1 MHMLVLRGQ
10 EPAAAPL
17 RAGCLRTCSFLLCH
31 PGSLRDNRP
40 PVWGDHW
47 KRSQHVRLWCHRGG
61 HSLSSVG
68 QGRQD
73 SRLEPLEC
81 RDLLVQNA
89 LFTGD
94 LEMVQKF
101 FPKNAAINLIIE
113 ARGEELRWTCR
124 KLAQSLAEE
133 GSSRFCTG
141 FCGGF
146 GPCIMGSI
154 KGGGDKSR
162 EPICT
167 RKVDGPGQAYWQAL
181 LTGDQ
186 EIVAEILSEPQNNL
200 SPSAVF
206 DTSDLEE
213 WKNYRFN
220 IRGLRLWSL
229 SYEQEL
235 TTPLHITASRGYTAC
250 LRLLLLRGAAVD
262 FAPGGC
268 TALHEACRA
277 ASADCLRLLL
287 DFGADPQA
295 VSEDGYQPLHLCKSP
310 DSIECVQQ
318 LLQHGACVNSR
329 TEEEGDTALHI
340 AARHGLT
347 EHVRL
352 LLCHGAE
359 LEAENEEGQTPLNAA
374 CAQPHQPQDMGRYYQ
389 VCQLLVESGASIN
402 AADKDRQH
410 PLHLA
415 CKNSNAQIVE
425 LLLAQGANVNVMNYS
440 GNMAL
445 HNVLQT
451 APYKLEHHPELVV
464 QALLNH
470 GAVRVWPGSLL
481 KVLRYC
487 HSCPRVVEALM
498 NSYDHVRVSEDW
510 VEAVPEE
517 VVQKYPCFYQ
527 SLFSLEHR
535 PRSLQHLARCAL
547 RTFLEGR
554 LLLVL
559 PQLHLPKALHQFLL
573 LGFEDV
579 LY

>member
-1 MHMLVLRGQ
+1 G
-10 EPAAAPL
+10 
-17 RAGCLRTCSFLLCH
+17 
-31 PGSLRDNRP
+31 
-40 PVWGDHW
+40 
-47 KRSQHVRLWCHRGG
+47 
-61 HSLSSVG
+61 
-68 QGRQD
+68 
-73 SRLEPLEC
+73 
-81 RDLLVQNA
+81 
-89 LFTGD
+89 
-94 LEMVQKF
+94 
-101 FPKNAAINLIIE
+101 
-113 ARGEELRWTCR
+113 
-124 KLAQSLAEE
+124 
-133 GSSRFCTG
+133 
-141 FCGGF
+141 
-146 GPCIMGSI
+146 
-154 KGGGDKSR
+154 
-162 EPICT
+162 
-167 RKVDGPGQAYWQAL
+167 
-181 LTGDQ
+181 
-186 EIVAEILSEPQNNL
+186 
-200 SPSAVF
+200 
-206 DTSDLEE
+206 
-213 WKNYRFN
+213 
-220 IRGLRLWSL
+220 LWSL

-262 FAPGGC
+262 FAPGGR

-277 ASADCLRLLL
+277 ARADCLRLLL
-287 DFGADPQA
+287 GFGADPQA
-295 VSEDGYQPLHLCKSP
+295 VSEDGYQPLHFCKSP

-329 TEEEGDTALHI
+329 SEEEGDTALHI
-340 AARHGLT
+340 AARLGLA

-352 LLCHGAE
+352 LLRHGAE
-359 LEAENEEGQTPLNAA
+359 LEAENQEGQTPLNAA
-374 CAQPHQPQDMGRYYQ
+374 CAQPHQPQDTDRYHQ

-415 CKNSNAQIVE
+415 CKNSNAPVVE
-425 LLLAQGANVNVMNYS
+425 LLLARGANVNVMNYS

-445 HNVLQT
+445 HNALQT

-487 HSCPRVVEALM
+487 HTCPRVLEALI

-510 VEAVPEE
+510 VEAVPAE
-517 VVQKYPCFYQ
+517 VVQKHSRFYQ

-535 PRSLQHLARCAL
+535 PRSLQHLARCTL

-559 PQLHLPKALHQFLL
+559 PQLHLPKPLHRFLL

>member
-1 MHMLVLRGQ
+1 MD
-10 EPAAAPL
+10 
-17 RAGCLRTCSFLLCH
+17 CSFPFSPATRH
-31 PGSLRDNRP
+31 SLQLDQEQ
-40 PVWGDHW
+40 WDHS
-47 KRSQHVRLWCHRGG
+47 KRSQHARPWCHRGG

-68 QGRQD
+68 QGCQD

-113 ARGEELRWTCR
+113 ARGNELRWTSR
-124 KLAQSLAEE
+124 K
-133 GSSRFCTG
+133 
-141 FCGGF
+141 
-146 GPCIMGSI
+146 
-154 KGGGDKSR
+154 
-162 EPICT
+162 
-167 RKVDGPGQAYWQAL
+167 
-181 LTGDQ
+181 
-186 EIVAEILSEPQNNL
+186 
-200 SPSAVF
+200 
-206 DTSDLEE
+206 
-213 WKNYRFN
+213 
-220 IRGLRLWSL
+220 RGIWSL

-262 FAPGGC
+262 FAPGGR
-268 TALHEACRA
+268 TALHEACSA

-287 DFGADPQA
+287 AFGANPQA
-295 VSEDGYQPLHLCKSP
+295 VSEDGYQPLHLCRSP

-329 TEEEGDTALHI
+329 SEEEGDTALHI
-340 AARHGLT
+340 AARHGLA

-352 LLCHGAE
+352 LLRRGAE
-359 LEAENEEGQTPLNAA
+359 LEAENQEGQTPLNAA
-374 CAQPHQPQDMGRYYQ
+374 CAQPHQPQDMDRYYQ

-415 CKNSNAQIVE
+415 CKNSNARVVE
-425 LLLAQGANVNVMNYS
+425 LLLARGANVNVMNYS
-440 GNMAL
+440 GSMAL

-451 APYKLEHHPELVV
+451 APYKLEHRPELVV
-464 QALLNH
+464 QALLNY

-487 HSCPRVVEALM
+487 HTCPRVIEALM
-498 NSYDHVRVSEDW
+498 NSYSHVRVSEDW
-510 VEAVPEE
+510 VEAVPAE
-517 VVQKYPCFYQ
+517 VVQKHSRFYQ

-535 PRSLQHLARCAL
+535 PRSLQHLARCTL

-573 LGFEDV
+573 LSFEDV